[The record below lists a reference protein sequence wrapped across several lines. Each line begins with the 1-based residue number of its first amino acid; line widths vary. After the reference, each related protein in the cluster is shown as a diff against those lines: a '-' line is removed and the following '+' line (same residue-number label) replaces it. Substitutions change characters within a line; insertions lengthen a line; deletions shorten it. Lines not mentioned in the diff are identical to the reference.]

1 MAEKTNQAYP
11 LAPANGYTRSDGE
24 SLVSEDELKR
34 QKRIKLF
41 TYIGIFI
48 VFQIIVMT
56 VFGLTVMKVKTPK
69 VRLGEIS
76 ITNFNSA
83 AATSSF
89 DTTFNTQ
96 IRVKNNNWGPYKFDA
111 GMVTFMY
118 QGAPV
123 GTVTVPKSKAGM
135 RSTKKINVEVSL
147 NTNALPSS
155 STLSSEL
162 NSGVLT
168 LTSQAKLTGK
178 VELMLIMKKKKSA
191 DMDCTIAFDLST
203 KTVKKMAEK
212 THQAYPLA
220 PANGYTR
227 GDGESLVSQDEL
239 KRRKRIRLFTYVGI
253 FIVFQIIVMTVFGL
267 TVMKVKTPK
276 VRLGEINVL
285 DFKSVPATPS
295 FDTTFTTQIRV
306 KNTNWGPYKFDAST
320 VTFMYQGVAVG
331 QVTVP
336 KSKAGMRSTKKM
348 NVDVSLN
355 ANGLPSSSNFG
366 SELNSGV
373 LTLNSQAK
381 LVGKVDLMLIM
392 KKKKSA
398 TMDCMIGF
406 DLSTKTVKSLQC
418 KKSNPQKKRDFSIRF
433 Y

>member
-24 SLVSEDELKR
+24 SLVSEEDELKR

-83 AATSSF
+83 AATPSF

-96 IRVKNNNWGPYKFDA
+96 IRVKNTNWGPYKFDA

-135 RSTKKINVEVSL
+135 RSTKKINVEVRL
-147 NTNALPSS
+147 NTDALPSS

-178 VELMLIMKKKKSA
+178 VELMLIMKKKKV
-191 DMDCTIAFDLST
+191 C
-203 KTVKKMAEK
+203 
-212 THQAYPLA
+212 QY
-220 PANGYTR
+220 
-227 GDGESLVSQDEL
+227 
-239 KRRKRIRLFTYVGI
+239 
-253 FIVFQIIVMTVFGL
+253 GL
-267 TVMKVKTPK
+267 HH
-276 VRLGEINVL
+276 
-285 DFKSVPATPS
+285 S
-295 FDTTFTTQIRV
+295 F
-306 KNTNWGPYKFDAST
+306 
-320 VTFMYQGVAVG
+320 
-331 QVTVP
+331 
-336 KSKAGMRSTKKM
+336 
-348 NVDVSLN
+348 
-355 ANGLPSSSNFG
+355 
-366 SELNSGV
+366 
-373 LTLNSQAK
+373 
-381 LVGKVDLMLIM
+381 
-392 KKKKSA
+392 
-398 TMDCMIGF
+398 
-406 DLSTKTVKSLQC
+406 
-418 KKSNPQKKRDFSIRF
+418 
-433 Y
+433 